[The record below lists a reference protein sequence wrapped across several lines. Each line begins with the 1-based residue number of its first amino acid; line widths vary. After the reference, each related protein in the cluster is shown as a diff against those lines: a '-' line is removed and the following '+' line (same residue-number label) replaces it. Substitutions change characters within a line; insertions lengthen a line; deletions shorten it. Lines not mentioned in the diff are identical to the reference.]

1 MLALIGMTAGA
12 AWLLWII
19 AAIFVIWG
27 IVTIVQGGVLM
38 GVVLILVGAL
48 IGPGGIS
55 IFK

>member
-19 AAIFVIWG
+19 AAVFVIWG
-27 IVTIVQGGVLM
+27 IVTLIQGGVFA
-38 GVVLILVGAL
+38 GIILILVGAL
-48 IGPGGIS
+48 IGPGGVS